1 MRLLNPSPGEIWDR
15 MSILE
20 LKISAAKKKNVA
32 STHFE
37 AEKATLEEAMVVWS
51 RTLMEINFDSDSNRS
66 GQEKILQIAGH
77 RNALAAVNAL
87 LWRAEDEVRATP
99 EDSAFR
105 LARLCK
111 QIVHLNDS
119 RAFHVLELNKLY
131 GLEEE
136 PEKLYST
143 ARV

>member
-1 MRLLNPSPGEIWDR
+1 MRLLNPSPGEILDR

-20 LKISAAKKKNVA
+20 LKISAARKKNVA
-32 STHFE
+32 SIHFE
-37 AEKATLEEAMVVWS
+37 AERASLDEVLRTWDNGLIEDCCGDEEALDKKTSAMA
-51 RTLMEINFDSDSNRS
+51 T
-66 GQEKILQIAGH
+66 H

-99 EDSAFR
+99 EDSSFK

-119 RAFHVLELNKLY
+119 RAGHVLALNKLY

-136 PEKLYST
+136 QEKLYSI
-143 ARV
+143 AGA